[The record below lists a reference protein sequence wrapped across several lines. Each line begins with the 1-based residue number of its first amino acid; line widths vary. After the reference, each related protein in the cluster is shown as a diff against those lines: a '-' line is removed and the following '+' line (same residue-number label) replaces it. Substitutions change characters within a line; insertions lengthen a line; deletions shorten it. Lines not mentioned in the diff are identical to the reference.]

1 MSWFILNW
9 CLRSVFCRQV
19 WSVCLR
25 RNIWLHRSHNIW
37 LRSTTTALLMATTR
51 TWSTNARQS
60 TLSTED
66 HLVLVLLDLSICTFS
81 NTAIINSCSS
91 ITMTTSMQSY
101 RGNTSADAAS
111 NVCKGTSFSVYV
123 TLWQLFFTYYSY
135 LLQYR
140 VSLFI
145 ISCQEIQ
152 KLRF

>member
-1 MSWFILNW
+1 M
-9 CLRSVFCRQV
+9 
-19 WSVCLR
+19 
-25 RNIWLHRSHNIW
+25 HRSHNIW

-51 TWSTNARQS
+51 TSSTNARQS

-66 HLVLVLLDLSICTFS
+66 HLVLVLLDLSIRTFS
-81 NTAIINSCSS
+81 NTAIINSCTTSSSSSTSCCCS